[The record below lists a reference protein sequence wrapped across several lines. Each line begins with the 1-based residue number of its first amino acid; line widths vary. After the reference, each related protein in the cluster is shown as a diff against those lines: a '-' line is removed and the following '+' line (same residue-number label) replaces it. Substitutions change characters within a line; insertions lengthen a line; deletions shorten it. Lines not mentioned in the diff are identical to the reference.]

1 MIEFVILR
9 AKTYSYLMDV
19 GSEEKNSKDTKKCVM
34 KRKIKL
40 ENYINCLE
48 ATELD
53 NKINYLEKHE
63 IYIDSLKKDHK
74 EFMKKIN

>member
-1 MIEFVILR
+1 MIAFVILR
-9 AKTYSYLMDV
+9 AKTYSYLIDV
-19 GSEEKNSKDTKKCVM
+19 GRAEKNSKDTKKCVM

-48 ATELD
+48 ATQLD

>member
-19 GSEEKNSKDTKKCVM
+19 GSEEKNSKDTKNCVM

-48 ATELD
+48 ATQLD